1 MENMVEQR
9 QVKSSLWWI
18 VSIRKVVTCC
28 DSPPL
33 SFSEDAHS
41 KAPPLPLFFFF
52 FRQRQEL
59 RTSLGI
65 NFVTCKR
72 FLRRHSSRK
81 EEKPSA

>member
-52 FRQRQEL
+52 FDNDK
-59 RTSLGI
+59 S
-65 NFVTCKR
+65 
-72 FLRRHSSRK
+72 
-81 EEKPSA
+81 